1 MSKEISNFAP
11 KFEAKEVWRDI
22 DGYEGLYQVSSI
34 GNVKSLQ
41 RTFFSGK
48 NYQIEQHYPERLLKL
63 RTYKIGYKYV
73 GLSKDGKVR
82 KFKVHRLV
90 AQAFIPN
97 PNNKPCVDHKNAI
110 RDDNRVENLRWV
122 DASENMN
129 NPHTLKAS
137 RESKLGARNPMKMKQ
152 RPVLMIDRTSKQIVG
167 EYEGCKAAARE
178 LGLDSSVI
186 SRCCRS
192 ANRTYRGFIF
202 RYK

>member
-1 MSKEISNFAP
+1 MKEQ
-11 KFEAKEVWRDI
+11 WTDI
-22 DGYEGLYQVSSI
+22 EGYDGLYQVSSQ
-34 GNVKSLQ
+34 GNVKSLE
-41 RTFFSGK
+41 RTFLFGK
-48 NYQIEQHYPERLLKL
+48 DYQIEQRHPERLLTI
-63 RTYKIGYKYV
+63 RTYKKGYKYV
-73 GLSKDGKVR
+73 GLSKNGEVR

-97 PNNKPCVDHKNAI
+97 PNNLPCIDHKNGV
-110 RDDNRVENLRWV
+110 RGDNRVENLHWV
-122 DASENMN
+122 DAFENMN

-152 RPVLMIDRTSKQIVG
+152 RPVLMIDRTSKQVVG